1 VNRYAVVVLASLL
14 AAAGTP
20 ANADDQL
27 LSIDAQGDVR
37 PGDWAYRALAD
48 LGQQNGCRAAMALT
62 PGAGSAAQPQLS
74 RFEAAA
80 LLQTC
85 LERVQR
91 PTDAMRR
98 LMVQFADE
106 LEQLKGRRQQVSQ
119 QIDSLSAQTFS
130 ATTRLSIES
139 IWVAGGNSYGGNAIN
154 TATNSYSIT
163 GNGTEINK
171 PLPNGVSFNYDL
183 RLNLSTSWT
192 GKDLLYTRLRS
203 GNFFPFSGFG
213 NYPDLN
219 MAILDAAFG
228 NGPSVRIDRLYYRFP
243 IGNSLSV
250 MVGPRLRN
258 TEILGFRPQAYDGI
272 LDFFTLAGAPTV
284 YNKNNGAGAGFSWKQ
299 PVPRGKPY
307 WIGAVSYVARFGEY
321 GDPELGGLFN
331 SNSGNNVNLQL
342 GGRGDNWALAAG
354 YRYGTCSTDSRSG
367 TTLVMAP
374 ATLYCNTVAP
384 GNDASSHSISLGGY
398 WQPRN
403 SGWLP
408 AISLGW
414 GYSHWNQSAALIS
427 DPRDSAIVSATQS
440 WAAMLQ
446 WNNVAGSGNAA
457 GLAVGQGTMATAL
470 RTGAT
475 PADNNVAVEGWYRFR
490 VSDAITVTPAF
501 FYLANPLGQVL
512 AGQGQYLNNLGLL
525 IQTRFVF

>member
-1 VNRYAVVVLASLL
+1 
-14 AAAGTP
+14 
-20 ANADDQL
+20 
-27 LSIDAQGDVR
+27 
-37 PGDWAYRALAD
+37 
-48 LGQQNGCRAAMALT
+48 
-62 PGAGSAAQPQLS
+62 
-74 RFEAAA
+74 
-80 LLQTC
+80 
-85 LERVQR
+85 
-91 PTDAMRR
+91 
-98 LMVQFADE
+98 
-106 LEQLKGRRQQVSQ
+106 
-119 QIDSLSAQTFS
+119 
-130 ATTRLSIES
+130 
-139 IWVAGGNSYGGNAIN
+139 
-154 TATNSYSIT
+154 
-163 GNGTEINK
+163 
-171 PLPNGVSFNYDL
+171 
-183 RLNLSTSWT
+183 
-192 GKDLLYTRLRS
+192 
-203 GNFFPFSGFG
+203 
-213 NYPDLN
+213 
-219 MAILDAAFG
+219 
-228 NGPSVRIDRLYYRFP
+228 
-243 IGNSLSV
+243 
-250 MVGPRLRN
+250 
-258 TEILGFRPQAYDGI
+258 
-272 LDFFTLAGAPTV
+272 
-284 YNKNNGAGAGFSWKQ
+284 
-299 PVPRGKPY
+299 
-307 WIGAVSYVARFGEY
+307 VARFGEY

-354 YRYGTCSTDSRSG
+354 YRYGTCFTDSRSG